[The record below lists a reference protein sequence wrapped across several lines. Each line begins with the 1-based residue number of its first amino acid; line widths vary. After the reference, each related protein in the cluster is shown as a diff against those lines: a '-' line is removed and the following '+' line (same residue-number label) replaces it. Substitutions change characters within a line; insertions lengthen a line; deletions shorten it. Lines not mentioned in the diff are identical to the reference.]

1 MRLIRLVLAL
11 GFALVP
17 LRVEGQQAA
26 ADDIRA
32 FRQGI

>member
-1 MRLIRLVLAL
+1 MRLTRLVLAL